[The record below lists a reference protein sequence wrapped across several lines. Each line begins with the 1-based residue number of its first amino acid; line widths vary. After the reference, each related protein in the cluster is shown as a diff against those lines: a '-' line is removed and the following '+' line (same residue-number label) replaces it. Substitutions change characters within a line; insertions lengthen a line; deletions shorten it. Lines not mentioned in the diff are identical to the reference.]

1 MNALL
6 NVTSPVNGNGGPPV
20 VNGRGLAR
28 RRLSLDEQ
36 VKLAADL
43 ATGERPFMPSMAQAC
58 MLVDVPQKA
67 VAAELKARAARR
79 NGHSPK
85 DLAAAIIEAWD
96 AASGYEHEREL
107 AVRTIGVAEV
117 WDVISRVVA

>member
-36 VKLAADL
+36 VQLAADL
-43 ATGERPFMPSMAQAC
+43 ATGKQLFLPSMAQAC
-58 MLVDVPQKA
+58 MHVGVPQKA
-67 VAAELKARAARR
+67 VVAELRARAARK

-85 DLAAAIIEAWD
+85 DLAAAIVEAWNE
-96 AASGYEHEREL
+96 ASEYELEV
-107 AVRTIGVAEV
+107 AVRTIGVGEV
-117 WDVISRVVA
+117 WNVIARVVA